1 MEAVIKSKRARVA
14 AGGTMRSTIK
24 QACRGR
30 EKGRAHKRD
39 GGGQVDE
46 RVLRG
51 LIVLA
56 SWGLMAAGIQLF
68 EAAVIVVARALGR
81 C

>member
-1 MEAVIKSKRARVA
+1 M
-14 AGGTMRSTIK
+14 
-24 QACRGR
+24 
-30 EKGRAHKRD
+30 
-39 GGGQVDE
+39 DE

-56 SWGLMAAGIQLF
+56 EAGLMMAGIQLF
-68 EAAVIVVARALGR
+68 EMAVIAVARALGR

>member
-1 MEAVIKSKRARVA
+1 M
-14 AGGTMRSTIK
+14 
-24 QACRGR
+24 
-30 EKGRAHKRD
+30 
-39 GGGQVDE
+39 DE

-56 SWGLMAAGIQLF
+56 SWGLMVAGIQLF
-68 EAAVIVVARALGR
+68 EMAVIAVARALGR

>member
-1 MEAVIKSKRARVA
+1 M
-14 AGGTMRSTIK
+14 
-24 QACRGR
+24 
-30 EKGRAHKRD
+30 
-39 GGGQVDE
+39 DE

-56 SWGLMAAGIQLF
+56 SWGLLMAGIQLF
-68 EAAVIVVARALGR
+68 EMTVIAVARALGR

>member
-1 MEAVIKSKRARVA
+1 M
-14 AGGTMRSTIK
+14 
-24 QACRGR
+24 
-30 EKGRAHKRD
+30 
-39 GGGQVDE
+39 DE
-46 RVLRG
+46 RALRG

-68 EAAVIVVARALGR
+68 EAAVIAVARALGR

>member
-1 MEAVIKSKRARVA
+1 M
-14 AGGTMRSTIK
+14 
-24 QACRGR
+24 
-30 EKGRAHKRD
+30 
-39 GGGQVDE
+39 DE

-56 SWGLMAAGIQLF
+56 SWGLMVAGIQLF
-68 EAAVIVVARALGR
+68 EAAVIAVARALGR